1 MLKQKKN
8 TSLRTKRLGKYELV
22 NRLLNGLDDYMITI
36 NITKKHLKK
45 MPLSTALTVMSEIY
59 EQYYRAP
66 LTGTLFLI
74 VRDRL
79 ISLGCRN

>member
-1 MLKQKKN
+1 MSKTNKN
-8 TSLRTKRLGKYELV
+8 TSLKTKRLGKYELCT
-22 NRLLNGLDDYMITI
+22 RLLNGLDGYMESID
-36 NITKKHLKK
+36 ITKKHLKK
-45 MPLSTALTVMSEIY
+45 MSLSMALTVMSEIY

-79 ISLGCRN
+79 ISLGCKS